1 MQTGRE
7 VKNEIRLVVFKL
19 GGEEFGAPIHQVHE
33 ILRLVEITRV
43 PRAPRFIEGVVN
55 LRGRIIPILDLR
67 RRFDLPLD
75 TTPERKQRIM
85 EVEVDE
91 QILGMIVD
99 EVSEVVRLPVDAIE
113 PPPAM
118 VADIAG
124 EYLAGIGKLPGR
136 IIIMLNFDKILSES
150 ETHQLEQASLESLPG
165 GRAAL
170 PETSQREE
178 SECQPES

>member
-1 MQTGRE
+1 MQETRE
-7 VKNEIRLVVFKL
+7 VKNEIKLVVFRL
-19 GGEEFGAPIHQVHE
+19 GEEEFGAPIHQVHE

-67 RRFDLPLD
+67 RRFELPMD
-75 TTPERKQRIM
+75 ASPEKKQRIM
-85 EVEVDE
+85 EVEVDG

-113 PPPAM
+113 PPPPM

-124 EYLAGIGKLPGR
+124 EYLTGIGKLPGR
-136 IIIMLNFDKILSES
+136 ILIMLNFDKILSEQ
-150 ETHQLEQASLESLPG
+150 ETVQVEQIGTESLPG
-165 GRAAL
+165 AT
-170 PETSQREE
+170 PEAPSNLLQEE
-178 SECQPES
+178 K

>member
-1 MQTGRE
+1 MKKKRE

-19 GGEEFGAPIHQVHE
+19 GEEEFGAPIHQVHE

-75 TTPERKQRIM
+75 ASPKKKQRIM
-85 EVEVDE
+85 EVEVE
-91 QILGMIVD
+91 GQVLGMIVD
-99 EVSEVVRLPVDAIE
+99 EVIEVVRLPVDAIE

-124 EYLAGIGKLPGR
+124 EYLAGVGKLPGR
-136 IIIMLNFDKILSES
+136 ILIMLNFDKILSEE
-150 ETHQLEQASLESLPG
+150 ETQQVEQAAMKSLPG
-165 GRAAL
+165 ASTELLGN
-170 PETSQREE
+170 QNQEE
-178 SECQPES
+178 N

>member
-1 MQTGRE
+1 MQQKRE

-19 GGEEFGAPIHQVHE
+19 GEEEFGAPIHQVHE

-75 TTPERKQRIM
+75 ASPKKKQRIM
-85 EVEVDE
+85 EVEVE
-91 QILGMIVD
+91 TQVLGMIVD
-99 EVSEVVRLPVDAIE
+99 EVIEVVRLPVDAIE

-136 IIIMLNFDKILSES
+136 ILIMLNFDKILSEE
-150 ETHQLEQASLESLPG
+150 ETHQIEQVAVERLPG
-165 GRAAL
+165 ASTELLGN
-170 PETSQREE
+170 QNQEE
-178 SECQPES
+178 S